1 MASPWLDIELR
12 HLDTFRV
19 LAEELSFRAT
29 AKRVG
34 FAPSAVS
41 AHISL
46 LEQRVGERLVERG
59 PGARG
64 VRLTPA
70 GEVFLKHAGSVL
82 DSVAEA
88 EGAFAHRARSRA
100 ATVRVGTF
108 QSVSTTILAPALSA
122 IQKAPRDV
130 RVELVDTATPVAD
143 LLSSGIDIAF
153 SETRPDLPT
162 VRYHELLRDPY
173 RLLARDDDAR
183 IGRGVISAETL
194 AALPII
200 TYRTSCHL
208 RDLERELAVAGTTLR
223 PILRHDDAP
232 TIHSLVEAGVGVA
245 LLPRLAIVER
255 PSLHAHDVEPTIRPR
270 TICLCWNGDRQL
282 SDSIAVVLE
291 TIVAVSG
298 SLTGPATRV
307 APRAR

>member
-1 MASPWLDIELR
+1 MAVQEHRCAAATDIEGAIAMTKSLTR
-12 HLDTFRV
+12 TF
-19 LAEELSFRAT
+19 
-29 AKRVG
+29 
-34 FAPSAVS
+34 
-41 AHISL
+41 
-46 LEQRVGERLVERG
+46 
-59 PGARG
+59 
-64 VRLTPA
+64 
-70 GEVFLKHAGSVL
+70 
-82 DSVAEA
+82 D
-88 EGAFAHRARSRA
+88 RA
-100 ATVRVGTF
+100 ALG
-108 QSVSTTILAPALSA
+108 
-122 IQKAPRDV
+122 
-130 RVELVDTATPVAD
+130 LVFA
-143 LLSSGIDIAF
+143 
-153 SETRPDLPT
+153 
-162 VRYHELLRDPY
+162 
-173 RLLARDDDAR
+173 
-183 IGRGVISAETL
+183 L